1 LNEQSPP
8 SAGFANSTQ
17 KFNSIVV
24 WTPELVACLSRVAV
38 SFKLK
43 KEAKLFSTSSVRF
56 DCDLQIG
63 NTVVE
68 VTAATKIRRAV
79 MPRSADCRQDGRR
92 SEVWMSAR
100 VASPSSNYF
109 ISRV

>member
-8 SAGFANSTQ
+8 FAGFANSTQ

-24 WTPELVACLSRVAV
+24 WTPMLVVCLFVCLSRVAV
-38 SFKLK
+38 YLKLK

-63 NTVVE
+63 NSGGNSSDKNPQSSY
-68 VTAATKIRRAV
+68 AAL
-79 MPRSADCRQDGRR
+79 
-92 SEVWMSAR
+92 
-100 VASPSSNYF
+100 Y
-109 ISRV
+109 